1 MAPAPSSPRPLRYT
15 DLPRMSRQVPQT
27 ELLHTIY
34 FKRITYPFS
43 DRLAELWIVEV
54 DTEGHEQW
62 RTVESFLQN
71 MGHPRDDLTLR
82 QSANQWR
89 RFYDIP
95 ERDHS
100 TSPHQQYPILPHPCH
115 SNFSTNQPASWIP
128 DHSHILRHC
137 WGRSANYHSQ
147 GDPTSSLPRST
158 SSPRPLATPLMSL
171 PLTPSRLLIR
181 QPPSTPLTSSSSSAM
196 DTKPSQPS
204 L

>member
-115 SNFSTNQPASWIP
+115 SNFPRQVQVTCRTASTMLHMDRFP
-128 DHSHILRHC
+128 
-137 WGRSANYHSQ
+137 GY
-147 GDPTSSLPRST
+147 
-158 SSPRPLATPLMSL
+158 ATICLGL
-171 PLTPSRLLIR
+171 DATL
-181 QPPSTPLTSSSSSAM
+181 
-196 DTKPSQPS
+196 
-204 L
+204 